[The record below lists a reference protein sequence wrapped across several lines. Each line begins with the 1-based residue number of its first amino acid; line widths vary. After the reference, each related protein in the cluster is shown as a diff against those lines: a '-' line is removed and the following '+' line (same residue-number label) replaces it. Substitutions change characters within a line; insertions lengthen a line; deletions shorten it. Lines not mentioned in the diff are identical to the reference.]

1 MAKNKPVWA
10 EKQHQVGSSM
20 ISDLTL
26 DQITNYLGETFQ
38 VVPVEG
44 SDNLEIHR
52 NGEAVLRLGRFH
64 NQHGVISEDT
74 FSLGYITRPSEVD
87 KNYKGRYLRD
97 VKYHSFDAYNIALD
111 RIPRKNQTNWSG
123 CGDET
128 HM

>member
-1 MAKNKPVWA
+1 MTDDGIWAKNQYQIP
-10 EKQHQVGSSM
+10 SST

-26 DQITNYLGETFQ
+26 DQITNYLGSEFQ
-38 VVPVEG
+38 PVPVEG
-44 SDNLEIHR
+44 SDVIELHR
-52 NGEAVLRLGRFH
+52 GGEAVLRLGRFY
-64 NQHGVISEDT
+64 NQEGAISEDT
-74 FSLGYITRPSEVD
+74 FSLGYITRSSKAN
-87 KNYKGRYLRD
+87 KNNKGRHSRD